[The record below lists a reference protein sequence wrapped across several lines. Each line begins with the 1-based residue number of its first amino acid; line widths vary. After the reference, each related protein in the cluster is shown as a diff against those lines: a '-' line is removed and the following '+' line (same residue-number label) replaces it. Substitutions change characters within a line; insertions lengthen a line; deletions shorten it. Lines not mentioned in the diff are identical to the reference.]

1 MPKLLQINYNVDE
14 EPESAPNITTKSNII
29 FEQIKQVCRA
39 GRISAF
45 GHQQG
50 SGRKSVVRV
59 KHSYWSGRAPEALLR
74 RTAVKYPR
82 GAVRLARGLIR
93 LSRTPPRAFSIHLN
107 NGQAGNPLNRC
118 ALVP

>member
-1 MPKLLQINYNVDE
+1 MILMKNLRTRASL
-14 EPESAPNITTKSNII
+14 TKSNII
-29 FEQIKQVCRA
+29 FDQVKQSCRS
-39 GRISAF
+39 GRNSAF
-45 GHQQG
+45 GHQHENG
-50 SGRKSVVRV
+50 HKSVVGI
-59 KHSYWSGRAPEALLR
+59 KHSYWSGFRNEEALLR

-107 NGQAGNPLNRC
+107 NGQASNPLNRC

>member
-1 MPKLLQINYNVDE
+1 MLTNLRKRGN
-14 EPESAPNITTKSNII
+14 ATKRYL
-29 FEQIKQVCRA
+29 F
-39 GRISAF
+39 
-45 GHQQG
+45 
-50 SGRKSVVRV
+50 SGRSTRNEFPRLVISGGGEGVRDRKSAVGVKSVLAE
-59 KHSYWSGRAPEALLR
+59 SGLLREAPLLR